1 MINEWADLG
10 KDRLPVGQMTGDR
23 RIGGGGTEWRGGQRS
38 IEPLILANDCWMLTL
53 TIAVSSS
60 ACYLF
65 SYSALIDDTSFLN
78 ATATDSWVWRQVAI
92 FVTSSV
98 MKQYGFSWNW
108 FFHLGFSTTF
118 SQKQMYLF
126 FSSSLINTS
135 NTQISGFACLFVGL
149 ISEQLYFKIKVELIY
164 MKHMKHYA
172 RCLCELMRDAE
183 IEADWCPCYQP
194 SLYFYGL

>member
-10 KDRLPVGQMTGDR
+10 KDRLPVGQMTEDE

-60 ACYLF
+60 PCYLF

-78 ATATDSWVWRQVAI
+78 ATATDSWVRRQVAI

-98 MKQYGFSWNW
+98 MKLYCFSWNW
-108 FFHLGFSTTF
+108 FFHLGFSTNF
-118 SQKQMYLF
+118 SWKANVVHFLVPWLTHVILKFLVLLVYLLGWF
-126 FSSSLINTS
+126 RNIFTS
-135 NTQISGFACLFVGL
+135 
-149 ISEQLYFKIKVELIY
+149 
-164 MKHMKHYA
+164 
-172 RCLCELMRDAE
+172 R
-183 IEADWCPCYQP
+183 
-194 SLYFYGL
+194 